1 MYAKLHKYEDV
12 EKAAFEAISRH
23 VKFILEGARLKNLI
37 KDHPEEV
44 ANLMVNHCACMGT
57 RLKTLIKDHPEEIAN
72 LMVNINKNM
81 QQNLDGVAGAGGH
94 GGNNTFPSL
103 VKQNKRL
110 ELYRERQERHE
121 REHEISMEAQIK
133 QHREETSK
141 LLKKFMENN
150 KK

>member
-23 VKFILEGARLKNLI
+23 VKFILE
-37 KDHPEEV
+37 
-44 ANLMVNHCACMGT
+44 GT

-81 QQNLDGVAGAGGH
+81 QQNLDGVAGTGGH
-94 GGNNTFPSL
+94 GDNNTSPSL
-103 VKQNKRL
+103 AKLNKRL
-110 ELYRERQERHE
+110 EPYRERQE

>member
-1 MYAKLHKYEDV
+1 MICPKYLAIIGSSNSIAIKHLIILLSFLIGAPMIIKKIDRDNCLDVFMYAKLHKYEDV

-23 VKFILEGARLKNLI
+23 VKFILEGTRLKNLI

-81 QQNLDGVAGAGGH
+81 QQKLDH
-94 GGNNTFPSL
+94 GGNN
-103 VKQNKRL
+103 
-110 ELYRERQERHE
+110 
-121 REHEISMEAQIK
+121 
-133 QHREETSK
+133 
-141 LLKKFMENN
+141 
-150 KK
+150 

>member
-23 VKFILEGARLKNLI
+23 VKFILEG
-37 KDHPEEV
+37 
-44 ANLMVNHCACMGT
+44 T
-57 RLKTLIKDHPEEIAN
+57 RLKTLIKDHPEEITN
-72 LMVNINKNM
+72 LMVNINKDM
-81 QQNLDGVAGAGGH
+81 QQNLDGVAGAGSH
-94 GGNNTFPSL
+94 GGNNTSPSL
-103 VKQNKRL
+103 AKLNKRL
-110 ELYRERQERHE
+110 EPYRERQERQE
-121 REHEISMEAQIK
+121 REHEITMEAQIK

>member
-12 EKAAFEAISRH
+12 EKAAFEAIFTH
-23 VKFILEGARLKNLI
+23 VKFILE
-37 KDHPEEV
+37 
-44 ANLMVNHCACMGT
+44 GT

-81 QQNLDGVAGAGGH
+81 QQNLDGVAGAGSH
-94 GGNNTFPSL
+94 GGNNTSPSL
-103 VKQNKRL
+103 AKLNKRL
-110 ELYRERQERHE
+110 ELFRERQNWYNEK
-121 REHEISMEAQIK
+121 HEINMEAQIK

-141 LLKKFMENN
+141 LLKKIMENN